1 VVAVSVTTRRR
12 DLQRVAA
19 ETFGW
24 HELRPEQLRAMEA
37 VAAGRDVLAV
47 LPTGA
52 GKSAIYQVPAV
63 LQDRPTLVVSPL
75 VALQRDQRIRIVEQ
89 AGDQG
94 APDAVAI
101 NSIQRAQETR
111 DAWEVVDEGSAA
123 YVFLAPEQLARPEVV
138 ARLREVEVGLFV
150 VDEAHCVSEWGHD
163 FRPDYLRLGP
173 VIAQLGNP
181 PVLALTATAAPPV
194 RADVLNRL
202 GLHDPVEVI
211 ASFDRPNLHLAAV
224 LHSDEDRRRNAVA
237 DRAAALAAENGGR
250 GLVYCAARAETG
262 RLAEALRLREVAA
275 EAYHAGLGRAR
286 REAVHDRFTAGAT
299 RVVVATSAFGM
310 GIDQPD
316 VRFVLHAASPAS
328 LDDYYQQVGRAG
340 RDGEDAVVE
349 LHHHARDVAVQR
361 FLTARRPKPD
371 SLRAA
376 LEAVDRGA
384 RSLADVRQSSGL
396 SRVRATTAL
405 NLLEQADA
413 VVTDDDGLLR
423 RTDLDAGAA
432 VEKAV
437 GHGERRRELITSRL
451 ERMRLYAE
459 TTDCRRRMLLG
470 YFGEQH
476 PRRCGRCDNCDA
488 GTATD
493 VGDAGDAAGRP
504 VVHPVFGEGVVMAET
519 DDRITVFFREHGY
532 RDLAIDAVRERDLL
546 RRADQEG
553 G

>member
-1 VVAVSVTTRRR
+1 M
-12 DLQRVAA
+12 AA

-75 VALQRDQRIRIVEQ
+75 VALQRDQRTHIREQ
-89 AGDQG
+89 GGAED
-94 APDAVAI
+94 APDAVVI

-111 DAWEVVDEGSAA
+111 DAWEVVDEGGAA
-123 YVFLAPEQLARPEVV
+123 YVFLAPEQLARPDVV
-138 ARLREVEVGLFV
+138 ARLREVAIGLFV

-163 FRPDYLRLGP
+163 FRPDYLRLGS
-173 VIAQLGNP
+173 VIAQLGHP
-181 PVLALTATAAPPV
+181 SVLALTATAAPPV
-194 RADVLNRL
+194 RTDLASRL
-202 GLHDPVEVI
+202 GLNDPVEVI

-224 LHSDEDRRRNAVA
+224 LHNDEDQRRAAVA

-250 GLVYCAARAETG
+250 GLVYCAARTETG
-262 RLAEALRLREVAA
+262 RLAEALRGRGVAA

-286 REAVHDRFTAGAT
+286 REAVHDQFTSGAT
-299 RVVVATSAFGM
+299 DVVVATSAFGM

-316 VRFVLHAASPAS
+316 VRFVLHAASPGS

-340 RDGEDAVVE
+340 RDGEPAVVE
-349 LHHHARDVAVQR
+349 VHHHARDTALQR

-371 SLRAA
+371 SLRAT
-376 LEAVDRGA
+376 LEA
-384 RSLADVRQSSGL
+384 LADGACTVPDVRRASGL

-405 NLLEQADA
+405 NLLEQAQA
-413 VVTDDDGLLR
+413 VVADDQGLLR
-423 RTDLDAGAA
+423 RTELDAATA
-432 VEKAV
+432 VERAI
-437 GHGERRRELITSRL
+437 GHAQRRREVITSRV
-451 ERMRLYAE
+451 ERMRLYTE
-459 TTDCRRRMLLG
+459 TTDCRRRLLLG

-476 PRRCGRCDNCDA
+476 QQPCGRCDNCDA

-493 VGDAGDAAGRP
+493 VEAAAPEDTAPEDTDGRA
-504 VVHPVFGEGVVMAET
+504 VVHPSFGAGIVMTEN
-519 DDRITVFFREHGY
+519 DDRVTVFFREHGY
-532 RDLAIDAVRERDLL
+532 RDLSLDVVHERDLL
-546 RRADQEG
+546 RPAADRDAAP
-553 G
+553 